1 MRKDLQQSSHNNLTI
16 NMVVHLS
23 RFFMFLFKIF
33 WSKNFSVGVRLNRSI
48 SSLTTMNKFWLNFFA
63 LPLFSYQWYFLHH
76 AMVELY
82 TNFKELSVLGPCG
95 SKQRAW
101 TLPMHISRKDDYTKG
116 EPTKSFAVVIWCF
129 FILSLVC
136 KAQTVPLQVISMKNV
151 RITFHHNRIKK

>member
-48 SSLTTMNKFWLNFFA
+48 SSLTTMNKFWLNFFSILISVIFSASCYSRVVHKFQGA
-63 LPLFSYQWYFLHH
+63 LCFRSVWFKTKSLNTSYAY
-76 AMVELY
+76 
-82 TNFKELSVLGPCG
+82 FKERWLHEGWAYL
-95 SKQRAW
+95 
-101 TLPMHISRKDDYTKG
+101 
-116 EPTKSFAVVIWCF
+116 

-136 KAQTVPLQVISMKNV
+136 KAQTVPLQVLSMKNV